1 MDQDWTY
8 RRAVRVF
15 RQKFTLED
23 AIGSHACSLEANTR
37 VTNGIPLE
45 SSLLLPVCT
54 VNCAQTLK
62 VIATTMNNGFNT
74 VRCAF
79 VDSEL
84 HSRMPLG
91 FTPLLRLKLLQVCAQ
106 WHSSRA
112 STPLTG
118 WHCKLHPNTE
128 GRCHHC
134 TVLGFEQTLAAP
146 RAIRIHAGVGFVAM
160 RVTPSA

>member
-1 MDQDWTY
+1 M
-8 RRAVRVF
+8 
-15 RQKFTLED
+15 
-23 AIGSHACSLEANTR
+23 R
-37 VTNGIPLE
+37 VTNGFPLGCPL
-45 SSLLLPVCT
+45 SLTGWRCVFRSTTEGMLENLVNLEISHNRIIRLPGT
-54 VNCAQTLK
+54 VQHLRRVQRVDLRFNALQTPPPL
-62 VIATTMNNGFNT
+62 AG

-79 VDSEL
+79 SDRNL
-84 HSRMPLG
+84 HSRMSLDP
-91 FTPLLRLKLLQVCAQ
+91 THVRLKLLHACDQ